1 MQRFYDMKVVLF
13 KLKIFIFCSLLA
25 VIPSMI
31 YAESIGLPVETQPVY
46 GEKFT
51 VKTEFSSP
59 IEMDKTLS
67 AEDEFSK
74 PRKIITTDSL
84 TEDRNYEG
92 SWNILKYHNVKI
104 SISHTET
111 DQKAHDISQIKSD
124 DDTKLNAI
132 KSLPN
137 SFLSSQ
143 YRDTFQSIGKIFEPE
158 VKLGIEF

>member
-1 MQRFYDMKVVLF
+1 MKGILL

-25 VIPSMI
+25 VVPSMI
-31 YAESIGLPVETQPVY
+31 YAESDGSPVETQPIY

-59 IEMDKTLS
+59 VEAEMNKTLS
-67 AEDEFSK
+67 AQDEFSK
-74 PRKIITTDSL
+74 PRKIIMKENSS
-84 TEDRNYEG
+84 EDRNYDG

-104 SISHTET
+104 SVSHTET
-111 DQKAHDISQIKSD
+111 DQKTRDISQIQGD
-124 DDTKLNAI
+124 DNTKLNAI

-137 SFLSSQ
+137 SFLTSQ
-143 YRDTFQSIGKIFEPE
+143 YRDAFQSMGKIFEPE